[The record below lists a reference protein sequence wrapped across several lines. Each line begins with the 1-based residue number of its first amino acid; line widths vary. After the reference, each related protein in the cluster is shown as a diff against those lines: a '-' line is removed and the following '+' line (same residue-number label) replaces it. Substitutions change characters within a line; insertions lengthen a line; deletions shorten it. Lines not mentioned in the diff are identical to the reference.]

1 MKFSQNIDLKKHG
14 VVQERKCMFQKATK
28 KQCKL
33 RLALMGVSGSGKTF
47 TSLKIAKGIGGK
59 IALIDTERRSASKY
73 ADRFSFDVAELT
85 HPTIENYIKF
95 VEEAKDY
102 DVLIIDSLSHAWQ
115 ELLEEIDRL
124 ARTEFQGNTFR
135 AWSKG
140 TPKQRKLVN
149 TILSFPNHVIVT
161 MRSKTDY
168 VVSTNDKGKPVPHRV
183 GTGVEQGKG
192 IEYEF
197 DMLIEMNQDHLGQV
211 LKDRTG
217 KFQDAI
223 IEKPDEK
230 VGKELKQW
238 LEDGEEFIFE
248 NPRENKETQ
257 SEFIDVGQMQNFY
270 IEQQKYE
277 LADQQVQE
285 MLHKK
290 DYSPTGRKND
300 IYKNKFIEAKKALK
314 ELAKESI
321 ENKNRLM
328 EVK

>member
-1 MKFSQNIDLKKHG
+1 
-14 VVQERKCMFQKATK
+14 MFQKATK

-59 IALIDTERRSASKY
+59 IAVIDTERRSASKY
-73 ADRFSFDVAELT
+73 ADRFNFDVTELT

-95 VEEAKDY
+95 IEEAKDY

-168 VVSTNDKGKPVPHRV
+168 VVAANEKGKPVPHRV

-197 DMLIEMNQDHLGQV
+197 DMLIEMNQNHLAQV

-217 KFQDAI
+217 KFQDAV

-230 VGKELKQW
+230 VGEELKKW
-238 LEDGEEFIFE
+238 LEIGEEPVPQSKNFV
-248 NPRENKETQ
+248 ETEQ
-257 SEFIDVGQMQNFY
+257 TQNDFIDTGQMQNFC
-270 IEQQKYE
+270 IEQQKYK
-277 LADQQVQE
+277 LADPEVQE
-285 MLHKK
+285 MLHTKG
-290 DYSPTGRKND
+290 YSPTGSRKK
-300 IYKNKFIEAKKALK
+300 IYKNRFIEAKKALK
-314 ELAKESI
+314 ELAKDSA
-321 ENKNRLM
+321 ENQSRLI
-328 EVK
+328 KAKC